1 MALSVVVRNDS
12 GEVRAA
18 GGAVCRDVG
27 GRLEVLLVHRA
38 HYDDWSLPKGKVEEG
53 EDDETCAVREV
64 EEETGLRVR
73 RLDELPS
80 VRWVDRFGRPK
91 VSRYWRMEP
100 VPPEARAHPQHEVD
114 EVAWLPV
121 AEAIERLSYERDA
134 TVLRA
139 LLGPDQTLG
148 R

>member
-1 MALSVVVRNDS
+1 MVERNDA

-18 GGAVCRDVG
+18 GGVVCRDAG

-38 HYDDWSLPKGKVEEG
+38 HYDDWSIPKGKVEEG
-53 EDDETCAVREV
+53 EDDESCAEREV

-80 VRWVDRFGRPK
+80 VRWIDRFGRPK
-91 VSRYWRMEP
+91 VARYWRMEP
-100 VPPEARAHPQHEVD
+100 VPADARAHPQHEVD
-114 EVAWLPV
+114 EVAWLPI
-121 AEAIERLSYERDA
+121 AEAIGRLTYERDA
-134 TVLRA
+134 VVLEA
-139 LLGPDQTLG
+139 LLPPDQTLP

>member
-1 MALSVVVRNDS
+1 MVVRNEA

-18 GGAVCRDVG
+18 GGAVCREVA

-38 HYDDWSLPKGKVEEG
+38 HYDDWTLPKGKVEEG
-53 EDDETCAVREV
+53 EDDETCAAREV
-64 EEETGLRVR
+64 EEETGLQVH
-73 RLDELPS
+73 LLEELPS

-121 AEAIERLSYERDA
+121 DEALDRLSYQRDA
-134 TVLRA
+134 TVLQA
-139 LLGPDQTLG
+139 LVGPDQTL
-148 R
+148 RR

>member
-1 MALSVVVRNDS
+1 MVERNEA

-18 GGAVCRDVG
+18 GGAVCREVD

-38 HYDDWSLPKGKVEEG
+38 HYDDWTIPKGKVEEG
-53 EDDETCAVREV
+53 EDDETCAEREV

-80 VRWVDRFGRPK
+80 VRWIDRFGRPK
-91 VSRYWRMEP
+91 VARYWRMAPAEP
-100 VPPEARAHPQHEVD
+100 DTDAHPQHEVD
-114 EVAWLPV
+114 DVAWLPV
-121 AEAIERLSYERDA
+121 DEAVARLTYERDA
-134 TVLRA
+134 AVLLA
-139 LLGPDQTLG
+139 LLDPDQTLS

>member
-1 MALSVVVRNDS
+1 MVERNDA

-18 GGAVCRDVG
+18 GGAVCREAG

-38 HYDDWSLPKGKVEEG
+38 HYDDWSIPKGKVEEG
-53 EDDETCAVREV
+53 EDDETCAEREV

-80 VRWVDRFGRPK
+80 VRWIDRFGRPK
-91 VSRYWRMEP
+91 VARYWRMEP
-100 VPPEARAHPQHEVD
+100 VPADARAHPQHEVD

-121 AEAIERLSYERDA
+121 EEAIGRLTYERDA
-134 TVLRA
+134 AVLEA
-139 LLGPDQTLG
+139 LLAPDQTLP

>member
-1 MALSVVVRNDS
+1 MVERNDA

-18 GGAVCRDVG
+18 GGAVCRDAG

-38 HYDDWSLPKGKVEEG
+38 HYDDWSIPKGKVEEG
-53 EDDETCAVREV
+53 EDDESCAEREV

-80 VRWVDRFGRPK
+80 VRWIDRFGRPK
-91 VSRYWRMEP
+91 VARYWRMEP
-100 VPPEARAHPQHEVD
+100 VPADARAHPQHEVD
-114 EVAWLPV
+114 EVAWLPIE
-121 AEAIERLSYERDA
+121 EAIGRLTYERDA
-134 TVLRA
+134 VVLEA
-139 LLGPDQTLG
+139 LLPPDQTLP

>member
-1 MALSVVVRNDS
+1 MVERNDA

-18 GGAVCRDVG
+18 GGAVCREVG

-38 HYDDWSLPKGKVEEG
+38 HFDDWSLPKGKVEDG
-53 EDDETCAVREV
+53 EDDETCAEREV
-64 EEETGLRVR
+64 GEETGLQVR

-80 VRWVDRFGRPK
+80 VRWIDRFGRPK

-100 VPPEARAHPQHEVD
+100 VPPDARAHAQHEVD

-121 AEAIERLSYERDA
+121 DEAIGRLSYERDA

>member
-1 MALSVVVRNDS
+1 MVERNEA

-18 GGAVCRDVG
+18 GGVVCREVG
-27 GRLEVLLVHRA
+27 DRLEVLLVHRA

-53 EDDETCAVREV
+53 EDDETCAEREV

-80 VRWVDRFGRPK
+80 VRWIDRFGRPK
-91 VSRYWRMEP
+91 VSRYWRMVP
-100 VPPEARAHPQHEVD
+100 VPADARAHPQHEVD

-121 AEAIERLSYERDA
+121 DEAIDRLTYERDA
-134 TVLRA
+134 TVLQA

>member
-1 MALSVVVRNDS
+1 MVVLNGD

-18 GGAVCRDVG
+18 GGAVCRQREG
-27 GRLEVLLVHRA
+27 HLEVLLVHRA
-38 HYDDWSLPKGKVEEG
+38 HYDDWTLPKGKLEEG
-53 EDDETCAVREV
+53 EDDETCAEREV

-100 VPPEARAHPQHEVD
+100 QPPDALAHPQHEVD
-114 EVAWLPV
+114 EVAWLPLD
-121 AEAIERLSYERDA
+121 EAIGRLTYPRDA

-139 LLGPDQTLG
+139 LLDPDQTLP

>member
-1 MALSVVVRNDS
+1 MVVRNES

-18 GGAVCRDVG
+18 GGAVCRTLE

-53 EDDETCAVREV
+53 EDDETCAEREV

-73 RLDELPS
+73 RLEELPS
-80 VRWVDRFGRPK
+80 VRWADRFGRPK

-100 VPPEARAHPQHEVD
+100 VPPDAPAHPRHEVD

-121 AEAIERLSYERDA
+121 EEAVARLTYERDA
-134 TVLRA
+134 TVLEA
-139 LLGPDQTLG
+139 LLEPGQTLP
-148 R
+148 

>member
-1 MALSVVVRNDS
+1 MVERNDA

-18 GGAVCRDVG
+18 GGVVCRDAG

-38 HYDDWSLPKGKVEEG
+38 HYDDWSIPKGKVEEG
-53 EDDETCAVREV
+53 EDDESCAEREV

-80 VRWVDRFGRPK
+80 VRWIDRFGRPK
-91 VSRYWRMEP
+91 VARYWRMEP
-100 VPPEARAHPQHEVD
+100 VPADARAHPQHEVD
-114 EVAWLPV
+114 EVAWLPIE
-121 AEAIERLSYERDA
+121 EAIGRLTYERDA
-134 TVLRA
+134 VVLEA
-139 LLGPDQTLG
+139 LLPPDQTLP